1 VTVNNIKNSNKS
13 KTSVIM
19 GLTGESAQVIDSME
33 KLYIL
38 PHEFLYL
45 LCNTADKLKII
56 EENHKIDLRGQ
67 KAPIHYWEI

>member
-1 VTVNNIKNSNKS
+1 
-13 KTSVIM
+13 
-19 GLTGESAQVIDSME
+19 ME